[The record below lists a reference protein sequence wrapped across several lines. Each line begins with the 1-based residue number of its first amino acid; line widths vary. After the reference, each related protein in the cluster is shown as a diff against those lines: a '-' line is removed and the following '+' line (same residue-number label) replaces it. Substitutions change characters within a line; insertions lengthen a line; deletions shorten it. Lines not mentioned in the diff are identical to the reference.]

1 MTVKNSRFQPRSIF
15 LGFALSEGVTWAL
28 LISGLI
34 IKATIGAPQQLL
46 TVVGGIHGAVFLGYA
61 VTASVVGVNQRWGIL
76 RTVAAV
82 ALAIVPFATVPFE
95 RHLDRDGFLVGSWRT
110 ESTNDPRDSHW
121 FDRLFRW
128 FIARPTILIGSMI
141 FVVIAIFAGLLLI
154 GPPGGWPKAE

>member
-34 IKATIGAPQQLL
+34 IKATIGSPQQLL
-46 TVVGGIHGAVFLGYA
+46 TVVGGIHGVVFLGYA

-95 RHLDRDGFLVGSWRT
+95 RHLDRDGFLAGPWRT
-110 ESTNDPRDSHW
+110 EATDDPRDSHW

-141 FVVIAIFAGLLLI
+141 LVVIAIFAALLLI

>member
-46 TVVGGIHGAVFLGYA
+46 TVVGGIHG
-61 VTASVVGVNQRWGIL
+61 ASVVGVNQRWGIL